1 MHGYRRQYFPNVPCR
16 LQLSRVN
23 LQKMAKDV
31 GIDPA
36 NVYAL
41 NSLKGAL
48 MSCSIKAPVSLSPP
62 PPLLDET
69 KLSGVW

>member
-1 MHGYRRQYFPNVPCR
+1 
-16 LQLSRVN
+16 
-23 LQKMAKDV
+23 MAKDV